1 MTNTRW
7 QIPVGSKTRKFDRAA
22 LNKKQW
28 YKKHG
33 ANRPR
38 HSMYQLKIQCQ
49 LWSSVFHAGQ
59 ITRSR
64 EELTIG
70 NNMNCNLKDPLEI
83 RGLPKTIGIKHSDL
97 IYNQPE
103 VSLLKYSRSV
113 FHPLWNQ
120 SFSSSSFEVLKRFPI
135 AMCWLSVLDDRLVDL
150 LAEAHARRLSIE
162 EMRSVNQEMLTSPF
176 STPLSIC
183 TSIDKWML
191 TFFWF
196 LFSYASNW
204 QHSPHAPSTREKL
217 SFKEIEEKLVA
228 PSLISPPRRLQRRSE
243 VADWPDFFLKTPT
256 LSCRDI

>member
-1 MTNTRW
+1 MSSQSIWIILIVMTYDASSNDSDDSSKDNNSPKVCINNNRIPSRNW
-7 QIPVGSKTRKFDRAA
+7 QSPVKKCWYPKNERNPDVRCDLNRVYRIIVLNRKNHYDEYQMADSGKQQDKKIWPCCFEQ
-22 LNKKQW
+22 KQW

-33 ANRPR
+33 ANHPR
-38 HSMYQLKIQCQ
+38 HSIYQFKIQCQ

-120 SFSSSSFEVLKRFPI
+120 SFSSSSFEVLKRDFQ
-135 AMCWLSVLDDRLVDL
+135 L
-150 LAEAHARRLSIE
+150 LCA
-162 EMRSVNQEMLTSPF
+162 
-176 STPLSIC
+176 
-183 TSIDKWML
+183 D
-191 TFFWF
+191 
-196 LFSYASNW
+196 
-204 QHSPHAPSTREKL
+204 
-217 SFKEIEEKLVA
+217 
-228 PSLISPPRRLQRRSE
+228 SL
-243 VADWPDFFLKTPT
+243 
-256 LSCRDI
+256 C